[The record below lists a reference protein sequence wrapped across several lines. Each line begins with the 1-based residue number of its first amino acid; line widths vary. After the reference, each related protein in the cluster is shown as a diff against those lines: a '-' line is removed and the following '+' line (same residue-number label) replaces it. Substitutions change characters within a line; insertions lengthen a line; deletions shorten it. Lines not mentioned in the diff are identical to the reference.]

1 MEAVA
6 TSRSPF
12 SGIRL
17 RWRVTPLRLAI
28 GLTSLALS
36 LRLIDLG
43 SRPLWLDEAF
53 SAWFSD
59 RSFHYLWSVL
69 PTYEAHPPFYYSVLK
84 LWRSLAGEGHAAMR
98 GLSVLF
104 GALTVPAI
112 MALAFEQER
121 QSPTGRG
128 LLRAGLAGFLAA
140 CSPML
145 IVVGQEARPYPML
158 GFAYSIAILALLR
171 LMREIKAGN
180 PGSWSAWIL
189 LAAATELT
197 LWSHA
202 LGILYGMC
210 LALALLP
217 VWLSARPSRARLMRG
232 LAAGAAVAA
241 VYLPCLIMMTAR
253 AHDWSTNWLEWQP
266 SMLLQLLVLYTVPVE
281 ALTVGSAVA
290 ALAMALLIKRAVA
303 TTWVS
308 KGWNTDR
315 AMLLL
320 WLGPPMLAAL
330 ISATFEPV
338 FLART
343 LSGTLVP
350 AYLAIATAIART
362 EQFRERRMITAAI
375 CITLLPTAFALSV
388 RTATE
393 RWDLLASYLSHNVAS
408 GDQVWLYPADSELP
422 LAQEGAHIPGT
433 VRAIPARF
441 PTLGVDGPIRA
452 GWPAVVSV
460 TRRQADTLVTD
471 PALKRVPRI
480 WLVTRQSGI
489 FDPDNDMPKALSTV
503 RQAGPRQEWG
513 YITVQP
519 YYTAAASN

>member
-6 TSRSPF
+6 VCRSPL
-12 SGIRL
+12 SGFRL
-17 RWRVTPLRLAI
+17 NWRVTPLRLAI
-28 GLTSLALS
+28 GLASLALL

-59 RSFHYLWSVL
+59 HSFRYLWSVL
-69 PTYEAHPPFYYSVLK
+69 PTYEAHPPFYYSILK
-84 LWRSLAGEGHAAMR
+84 VWRSVVGESHAAMR

-104 GALTVPAI
+104 GTLTVPAI
-112 MALAFEQER
+112 MAIAFEQEKE
-121 QSPTGRG
+121 STTGRP

-145 IVVGQEARPYPML
+145 MVVGQEARPYPML
-158 GFAYSIAILALLR
+158 GFAYSLAILALLR
-171 LMREIKAGN
+171 LMREIKAGD
-180 PGSWSAWIL
+180 PGTWQAWAL
-189 LAAATELT
+189 LGTTTELT

-202 LGILYGMC
+202 LGILYGIC

-217 VWLSARPSRARLMRG
+217 VWLTSRPDRTSLLRG
-232 LAAGAAVAA
+232 IAICALVAA

-281 ALTVGSAVA
+281 ALTIGSAVA
-290 ALAMALLIKRAVA
+290 ALAMALLIKRAIA
-303 TTWVS
+303 STWVS

-315 AMLLL
+315 TMLLL
-320 WLGPPMLAAL
+320 WLGPPMLAAV
-330 ISATFEPV
+330 ISATYEPV

-343 LSGTLVP
+343 LSATLIP

-362 EQFRERRMITAAI
+362 DQPRERRLITAAI

-388 RTATE
+388 RPATE
-393 RWDLLASYLSHNVAS
+393 RWDLLASYLSRNVAP

-422 LAQEGAHIPGT
+422 LAQEGIRIPGN

-441 PTLGVDGPIRA
+441 PTLGVAGPIRA

-460 TRRQADTLVTD
+460 TREQADALVTD
-471 PALKRVPRI
+471 PALKRVPKI

-489 FDPDNDMPKALSTV
+489 FDPNNDVPKALSGV
-503 RQAGPRQEWG
+503 RRAGPKQEWG

-519 YYTAAASN
+519 YAVGTTN